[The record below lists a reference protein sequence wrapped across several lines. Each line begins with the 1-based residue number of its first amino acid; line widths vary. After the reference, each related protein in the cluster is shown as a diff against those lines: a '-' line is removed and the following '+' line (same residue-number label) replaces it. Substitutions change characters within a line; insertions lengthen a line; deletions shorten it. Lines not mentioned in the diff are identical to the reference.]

1 MKYPISSDEAY
12 WFNND
17 QDKFNVRKMIRSRT
31 NKQGL
36 TKVIVEV
43 QHYQYGGT
51 GDYHMQIKRV
61 STDVWINPKNWNQ
74 NKEEISKSEPD
85 AESKNNTIEKKY
97 AAVKL
102 FISSKGMQ
110 RPDQV
115 YGEGLDLSKLADFF
129 PARPENRKCLVDYID
144 DYILFR
150 KNRNTKQTTL
160 KEFTTMK
167 NRVAAFDKHKGR
179 KTFFEDI
186 DIEWSDDF
194 ELWLRNSAKNRESL
208 GYGEGTIEK
217 TYTILIT
224 VLYHFF
230 SRRKK
235 SHINLSEDFK
245 IKGKSGNN
253 GFKRGDKSVNE
264 PNPLTKVQLLKIY
277 RHNFEEPHLQKIKD
291 RFIWQ
296 CYTGLRYVDAF
307 KITKEHIKNGW
318 LKFKPSKTKRHKVM
332 VEQPLNPVAKELL
345 KKYDYDM
352 TKLAITNQAYNR
364 DLKVMFEK
372 LQEKYP
378 KLEYKTDYG
387 TYCSRDT
394 FITLAIKGGADWK
407 SILKWVGQSSYQ
419 IMSRYYGLEDAHQE
433 QKVKKIF
440 HKPKAVTNRIIKTKP
455 NRLAKNISPEIIK
468 S

>member
-1 MKYPISSDEAY
+1 MKYPVSSDEAY
-12 WFNND
+12 WFSDD

-43 QHYQYGGT
+43 QHYTYGGT

-74 NKEEISKSEPD
+74 KKEEISKSEPD

-115 YGEGLDLSKLADFF
+115 YGEGVDLSKLADFF
-129 PARPENRKCLVDYID
+129 PARTENRKCLVDYID
-144 DYILFR
+144 DYIIFR
-150 KNRNTKQTTL
+150 KSRNTKRTTL

-167 NRVAAFDKHKGR
+167 NRVTAFDKYKGS
-179 KTFFEDI
+179 KTYLEDI

-194 ELWLRNSAKNRESL
+194 ELWLRNNAKNRKTI

-224 VLYHFF
+224 VLNHFYN
-230 SRRKK
+230 RRKK
-235 SHINLSEDFK
+235 NPINLSDDFK
-245 IKGKSGNN
+245 IQGKSGNN

-264 PNPLTKVQLLKIY
+264 PNPLSKAQLLKLY
-277 RHNFEEPHLQKIKD
+277 RTDFEEPHLQKIKD

-307 KITKEHIKNGW
+307 AITKAHIKNGW
-318 LKFKPSKTKRHKVM
+318 LKFKPSKTLRYKVN

-345 KKYDYDM
+345 EKYNFDM
-352 TKLAITNQAYNR
+352 TKLVITNQAYNR
-364 DLKVMFEK
+364 DLKEMFEK
-372 LQEKYP
+372 LREKYP

-394 FITLAIKGGADWK
+394 FITMAIKGGADWK

-419 IMSRYYGLEDAHQE
+419 IMSRYYGLEDKHQE

-440 HKPKAVTNRIIKTKP
+440 MKPQTIVKRKPSKSNRKIKKT
-455 NRLAKNISPEIIK
+455 SPEIIK
-468 S
+468 H

>member
-1 MKYPISSDEAY
+1 MKTYELKTDPDDAY
-12 WFNND
+12 GFRTE
-17 QDKFNVRKMIRSRT
+17 QDKFSVRKMIRTRT
-31 NKQGL
+31 NKEGL
-36 TKVIVEV
+36 TKVIIEV
-43 QHYQYGGT
+43 LQYTYGGT
-51 GDYHMQIKRV
+51 GNYNTTFKRI
-61 STDVWINPKNWNQ
+61 STDIWINPKNWNQ
-74 NKEEISKSEPD
+74 NKEEISKSEPES
-85 AESKNNTIEKKY
+85 ESKNNTIEKKY

-102 FISSKGMQ
+102 FMSSKGKQ

-115 YGEGLDLSKLADFF
+115 YGERVDLSKLEVFF
-129 PARPENRKCLVDYID
+129 PVRPENRKCLVDYID
-144 DYILFR
+144 EYILFR
-150 KNRNTKQTTL
+150 KGRNTKKTTL

-167 NRVAAFDKHKGR
+167 NRVIAFDKYKGN
-179 KTFFEDI
+179 KTYLEEI

-194 ELWLRNSAKNRESL
+194 ELWLRHNAKNRKLL

-224 VLYHFF
+224 VLNHFYN
-230 SRRKK
+230 RRKK
-235 SHINLSEDFK
+235 SQINLSDDFK
-245 IKGKSGNN
+245 IKGNSGNN

-264 PNPLTKVQLLKIY
+264 PNPLTKVQLLKLY
-277 RHNFEEPHLQKIKD
+277 RHNFEELHLQKIKD

-307 KITKEHIKNGW
+307 TITKAHIKNGW
-318 LKFKPSKTKRHKVM
+318 LKFKPSKTIRHKVK
-332 VEQPLNPVAKELL
+332 VEQPLNPVARELL
-345 KKYDYDM
+345 KKYNFDM

-372 LQEKYP
+372 MQEKYP

-419 IMSRYYGLEDAHQE
+419 IMSRYYGLEDTLQE
-433 QKVKKIF
+433 QKVKRIFSKPIESVKKI
-440 HKPKAVTNRIIKTKP
+440 KKQSQIV
-455 NRLAKNISPEIIK
+455 
-468 S
+468 